1 MHVRYLDHYCFE
13 PGVDKPDIGEEVESG
28 VAGNKA
34 VYSSD
39 NRLFPSTVTGNS
51 SVIAEA
57 E

>member
-1 MHVRYLDHYCFE
+1 MHVRYLDHCFE

-28 VAGNKA
+28 LAGNKA
-34 VYSSD
+34 VFIQLITDSL
-39 NRLFPSTVTGNS
+39 NRYGNS